1 MGYFDYLDIIGFITF
16 QLLDCMYKEV
26 SKRKL
31 FVYRMIIAI
40 LNSTFSFSLLI
51 VHMNICIE
59 ENLDGTSRW
68 NSLK

>member
-16 QLLDCMYKEV
+16 KLLDCMYKEV

-40 LNSTFSFSLLI
+40 LNSTFSFYLLI
-51 VHMNICIE
+51 VYMYKCKKQ
-59 ENLDGTSRW
+59 NLDRNTRW
-68 NSLK
+68 NSLR